1 VTGRKLL
8 GRGCTP
14 AGLGSM
20 RLRTKILALLAVPVV
35 ILVITVAVALR
46 AERATDESLL
56 LVQHTF
62 QVKETIG
69 TVLDDLVDAE
79 TGMRG
84 YLLTGRDDFLTP
96 YTDGTATLAN
106 DLRRLAFLTQ
116 DNPAQVRRVSNLRL
130 LSSERLRIL
139 EQLRPFAPITA
150 ARHPGLVDPI
160 LEDGRVIM
168 VEIRSILDAMTAEE
182 NRLLGL
188 RQASLRSARHQAFIV
203 ESVALPLGVLL
214 GLVSVFVFTGQLAR
228 RLRAIERNAGK
239 LEEGVPLDPP
249 ENGQDEVGH
258 LSRAIAEIARRI
270 AALQDDLR
278 RAAAVDPLT
287 HLNNRRGFLPIAEHQ
302 LRIAQRTREPVALVF
317 VDVDGLKHVNDTLGH
332 AVGDTLIA
340 EAAVVLRTTFRASDL
355 PARMGGD
362 EFCVLLR
369 GDSARSAERAV
380 ERLQQAVRDA
390 NAEPGRAFELSLS
403 VGIARFDPDRPV
415 SIDRLIEDADGLM
428 YTHKRAKR
436 GLAPAR

>member
-1 VTGRKLL
+1 
-8 GRGCTP
+8 
-14 AGLGSM
+14 M
-20 RLRTKILALLAVPVV
+20 HLRTKILALIAAPVV
-35 ILVITVAVALR
+35 ILIATVAVAVHTEGSTDDRLR
-46 AERATDESLL
+46 
-56 LVQHTF
+56 LVEHSH

-69 TVLDDLVDAE
+69 AVLDDLVDAE

-84 YLLTGRDDFLTP
+84 YLLTGEDEYLAPYVAGSARLSHDLERLGSLIRDNPGQMRRLT
-96 YTDGTATLAN
+96 DLRLTAT
-106 DLRRLAFLTQ
+106 
-116 DNPAQVRRVSNLRL
+116 
-130 LSSERLRIL
+130 ERLRIL
-139 EQLRPFAPITA
+139 GQLRRFVPITGVH
-150 ARHPGLVDPI
+150 HPRRVQPI
-160 LEDGRVIM
+160 LEDGRVVM
-168 VEIRSILDAMTAEE
+168 EEIRATLDSMTAEE

-188 RQASLRSARHQAFIV
+188 RQAALSGARHRAFVV
-203 ESVALPLGVLL
+203 EAVALPAGVLL
-214 GLVSVFVFTGQLAR
+214 GLVSVIVFTGRLSRRLAAIEHNAR
-228 RLRAIERNAGK
+228 R
-239 LEEGVPLDPP
+239 LEEGVPLERP
-249 ENGQDEVGH
+249 EQGQDEIGH
-258 LSRAIAEIARRI
+258 LSRVLAESARRI

-302 LRIAQRTREPVALVF
+302 LRIAQRTREAVALVF
-317 VDVDGLKHVNDTLGH
+317 VDVDGLKHVNDSLGH

-380 ERLQQAVRDA
+380 ERLQEAVEAA

-403 VGIARFDPDRPV
+403 VGIARFDPDGPI
-415 SIDRLIEDADGLM
+415 SIDRLIEQADGLM
-428 YTHKRAKR
+428 YKHKHGKR